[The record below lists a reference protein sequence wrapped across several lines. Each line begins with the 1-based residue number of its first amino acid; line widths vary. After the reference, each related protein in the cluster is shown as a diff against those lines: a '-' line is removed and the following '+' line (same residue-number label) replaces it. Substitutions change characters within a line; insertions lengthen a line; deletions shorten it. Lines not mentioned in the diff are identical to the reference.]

1 MKARAI
7 FLSALLVL
15 SVVAGSVA
23 LAGGAAAA
31 PSGFVTVD
39 DSQVYS
45 DLPEQTPMGQSA
57 QDIADAG
64 VMSSAHPDSLEVV
77 VTSPG
82 RAKNKIDGGE
92 IHGSGPISIV
102 ITDDE
107 HSEGRSVALPA
118 AEIEDAL
125 GYQPEM
131 ARGTHEDGS
140 PWNSEIE
147 REDGW
152 LIVEIPHF
160 STNTVSFAGSVE
172 IGDTFTDGS
181 SVNYDI
187 SDLDAASD
195 PVVNLTGKENTENE
209 SYSWQSTGTKS
220 ISVGGTNVQNAVV
233 NASAP
238 ALSNTDTGQ
247 DTSYSVSTGDID
259 GDGTA
264 EIVYQDTSSNLD
276 YYDVDT
282 GTNTDTGQGA
292 SSVSTGD
299 IDGDG
304 TAEIV
309 YQDTSNNLDYYDV
322 DTGTNT
328 DTGEDAYSVSTG
340 DIDGDGTAEI
350 VYQDTS
356 SNLHYYDVDTGT
368 NTDTGQGASS
378 VSTGDIDGDGTAEI
392 VYPDTSDN
400 LDYYDVDTGTN
411 TDTGQNT
418 YSVSTGDIDG
428 DGTAEIVYPDT
439 SDNLDYYDVD
449 TGTNTDTGGDAYSA
463 STGDIDG
470 DGTAEIVYR
479 DTSSNLDYYDVD
491 TGTNTDT
498 GQDAHAV
505 STGDI
510 DGDGMAE
517 IVYQDT
523 SDNLDYY
530 DVGGPAKVEF
540 DVDDDGTVDTTL
552 DVPGGGTDSATLSG
566 LTTSTDT
573 LGIAANASITNAALS
588 FTEVTQTQDPGVEL
602 NGAEWANH
610 TGTLADGE
618 TVQTT
623 LSKETLQSGTNTINV
638 STPELSADAPPMQV
652 EVDYS
657 HDAQDDQDVDYS
669 AEKFSERYSVS
680 KTYSSDRQNP
690 TLTIPFADTAISIRD
705 AEYSKNG
712 GDWQA
717 ADNWVV
723 ENTTGEISLPDMQAN
738 DTVDVRVNATK
749 VAVDNGAIEVL
760 EPTPVAD
767 DLNSKIEITEHRPEF
782 EMLVSGADD
791 DRVIYAEEKSW
802 SEAND
807 SSLIDASGSQ
817 TVRFPEA
824 GVGSTATL
832 RQAPLWAE
840 PENDVAISVD
850 SGSEPRFEIG
860 PGESEGDMVTLE
872 YADTVSGE
880 TYELRRVDGD
890 YDRQI
895 DTDTAESPV
904 YLETIDQ
911 AATYIIGIAEST
923 SVQQPVGPVE
933 TEQSGTDPV
942 MILLAVVAALGG
954 LLLVVRSVGGSRIS
968 RGRSSSLSIPFI
980 DRSLSLPSLPT
991 LQSTNSR
998 TGDSTSRT
1006 IVIGGLV
1013 IIALVA
1019 MEFATPEPLLQ
1030 VATSAVSSGAAPFGE
1045 LLTIIAGVGAL
1056 LGIWYLDQR
1065 TSESI
1070 PTWLM
1075 GVAAV
1080 VTVTYLL
1087 ETLQPGVLL
1096 GPISEGFETVSPL
1109 FWIVLIGGGAY
1120 LIYGWIQTR
1129 RSPDTRVT
1137 LQLSGKDK

>member
-1 MKARAI
+1 M
-7 FLSALLVL
+7 L
-15 SVVAGSVA
+15 
-23 LAGGAAAA
+23 
-31 PSGFVTVD
+31 
-39 DSQVYS
+39 
-45 DLPEQTPMGQSA
+45 
-57 QDIADAG
+57 
-64 VMSSAHPDSLEVV
+64 
-77 VTSPG
+77 
-82 RAKNKIDGGE
+82 
-92 IHGSGPISIV
+92 
-102 ITDDE
+102 
-107 HSEGRSVALPA
+107 
-118 AEIEDAL
+118 
-125 GYQPEM
+125 
-131 ARGTHEDGS
+131 
-140 PWNSEIE
+140 
-147 REDGW
+147 
-152 LIVEIPHF
+152 
-160 STNTVSFAGSVE
+160 
-172 IGDTFTDGS
+172 
-181 SVNYDI
+181 
-187 SDLDAASD
+187 
-195 PVVNLTGKENTENE
+195 NLTG
-209 SYSWQSTGTKS
+209 
-220 ISVGGTNVQNAVV
+220 
-233 NASAP
+233 
-238 ALSNTDTGQ
+238 
-247 DTSYSVSTGDID
+247 
-259 GDGTA
+259 
-264 EIVYQDTSSNLD
+264 
-276 YYDVDT
+276 
-282 GTNTDTGQGA
+282 
-292 SSVSTGD
+292 
-299 IDGDG
+299 
-304 TAEIV
+304 
-309 YQDTSNNLDYYDV
+309 
-322 DTGTNT
+322 
-328 DTGEDAYSVSTG
+328 
-340 DIDGDGTAEI
+340 
-350 VYQDTS
+350 
-356 SNLHYYDVDTGT
+356 
-368 NTDTGQGASS
+368 
-378 VSTGDIDGDGTAEI
+378 
-392 VYPDTSDN
+392 
-400 LDYYDVDTGTN
+400 
-411 TDTGQNT
+411 
-418 YSVSTGDIDG
+418 
-428 DGTAEIVYPDT
+428 
-439 SDNLDYYDVD
+439 
-449 TGTNTDTGGDAYSA
+449 
-463 STGDIDG
+463 
-470 DGTAEIVYR
+470 
-479 DTSSNLDYYDVD
+479 
-491 TGTNTDT
+491 
-498 GQDAHAV
+498 
-505 STGDI
+505 
-510 DGDGMAE
+510 
-517 IVYQDT
+517 
-523 SDNLDYY
+523 
-530 DVGGPAKVEF
+530 
-540 DVDDDGTVDTTL
+540 GTVDY
-552 DVPGGGTDSATLSG
+552 S
-566 LTTSTDT
+566 LTYTEYTDT
-573 LGIAANASITNAALS
+573 
-588 FTEVTQTQDPGVEL
+588 QDVGVEL
-602 NGAEWANH
+602 NTGNWANH

-618 TVQTT
+618 TVTKTIDQ
-623 LSKETLQSGTNTINV
+623 SALQEGTNTLNV
-638 STPELSADAPPMQV
+638 SMPELSADAPAMQV
-652 EVDYS
+652 EAEIS
-657 HDAQDDQDVDYS
+657 HDARDIQNVSYE

-680 KTYSSDRQNP
+680 KTYSSDRKDP
-690 TLTIPFADTAISIRD
+690 TLTIPFADTAISIRE
-705 AEYSKNG
+705 AEYSLNG

-738 DTVDVRVNATK
+738 DTVDVRVTATK

-807 SSLIDASGSQ
+807 TSLIDASGSQ

-840 PENDVAISVD
+840 PENDVAISVN

-954 LLLVVRSVGGSRIS
+954 LFLVVRSVGGSRIS
-968 RGRSSSLSIPFI
+968 RGRSSSLSIPVI

-991 LQSTNSR
+991 LQSTTSR